1 LFGNWKE
8 RKCTAFIEGIGY
20 ATVLEHIFLFLQQ
33 LVFKIDE
40 NGLENTK
47 LSDIDVIVMHAPG
60 TIKGDLVES
69 NSIFRYHKGTT
80 EYKTSSETLWRKP
93 TMAPKTSGKSDLG
106 LSVGFD

>member
-8 RKCTAFIEGIGY
+8 RKCIGIYRRNYY
-20 ATVLEHIFLFLQQ
+20 ATEVLDTIFLFLQKQ

-60 TIKGDLVES
+60 TIKGDL
-69 NSIFRYHKGTT
+69 T
-80 EYKTSSETLWRKP
+80 EYKAIQKLFMKAYP
-93 TMAPKTSGKSDLG
+93 Y
-106 LSVGFD
+106 